1 VEADAGR
8 REGGEGGGGG
18 GPQAM
23 GFESAACFLFSQFF
37 SAQQLAATFKVPI
50 ASSSDAG
57 AAQQEADSILPKKL
71 TSM

>member
-1 VEADAGR
+1 
-8 REGGEGGGGG
+8 
-18 GPQAM
+18 M

-50 ASSSDAG
+50 ASSAD